1 LVVRGDAGAALRL
14 RYDPRAVKKSP
25 FAIAYVTILAALL
38 GASADAASVRVAD
51 GDSIE
56 FGGQRIRLRG
66 IDAPELHQECRDLSG
81 RNWPCGRRARDEL
94 RKIIGNDPV
103 QCERR
108 AKDRFGRW
116 VAVCRAGGRD
126 LGEAMVRS
134 GFALAYRDGASPYG
148 AAQSDAR
155 SRKAGLWA
163 GSFENPRAWRD
174 EHPETI
180 VCRLAAMPEKSCRRR
195 AIGCASARRL
205 RGSPSS
211 GGSGRFGPEPP
222 TLATRPSTI

>member
-1 LVVRGDAGAALRL
+1 VVRDDAGAALRL

-103 QCERR
+103 QCERW

-134 GFALAYRDGASPYG
+134 GFALAYRDGTSPYG
-148 AAQSDAR
+148 GAQSEAR

-174 EHPETI
+174 EHPRDDRLPVGRHAGEI
-180 VCRLAAMPEKSCRRR
+180 VPQARDWLRERSQAAGQSIIRWFRSVWTGTADPR
-195 AIGCASARRL
+195 
-205 RGSPSS
+205 
-211 GGSGRFGPEPP
+211 
-222 TLATRPSTI
+222 